1 MKFESLDINPDIL
14 KGVRDAEFE
23 RCTPIQE
30 QSLPDTLEGKDLI
43 AQSQTGTGKTAVF
56 LITIFNRLLAEG
68 KGPLE
73 RPRALVLVPTRELAI
88 QVERDAELL
97 GKHLPMRHVA
107 IYGGVD
113 YERQINPLREGVDLV
128 VATPGRM
135 IDLYKSKALR
145 LDDVEIFI
153 IDEAD
158 RMFDMGF
165 APDVSYIAGR
175 LPKDKPRQTMLF
187 SATIDHNVMRL
198 SERYMKPEAITVEIE
213 PEQITVDKI
222 DQRVVYTS
230 NEEKIRMLLG
240 LLKRPG
246 VDRVIIFTNMKR
258 TAEMVGFKLNGNDV
272 EAEVLTGDVSQSKR
286 QKIIDGMKS
295 GQVRILVATDVAARG
310 LHIEGITHVI
320 NYDLPDDAASYVH
333 RIGRTARAGKSGEAW
348 SLVCESHA
356 VNLPEIEKF
365 IEKKIESEWLNDDEI
380 PEDRAGNF
388 RRRRPAGATARGS
401 GKSTPRRTGAGGGG
415 GTRGARGPRSGT
427 GKTDEKKR
435 PGRPPRKRP
444 QEAAGE
450 QKAAPVEEA
459 KGAGEAAEAKAPGG
473 APAAEGDRKP
483 PRKRSRRRRPSGA
496 RAGAQGEEGKGN
508 ARGGRRAGG
517 AGGAGGAKTER
528 KASETGGAKEGAK
541 GRRSAGGQAGQGSRR
556 PRGGERGRAQRT
568 HPGRKRVER
577 TGPTRSELEKKVERM
592 TAAAMGKLKTP
603 SESAAAGKKPEPGG
617 KGEGVL
623 KKVLKAFW
631 KK

>member
-258 TAEMVGFKLNGNDV
+258 TAEMVGFKLNGND
-272 EAEVLTGDVSQSKR
+272 
-286 QKIIDGMKS
+286 
-295 GQVRILVATDVAARG
+295 
-310 LHIEGITHVI
+310 
-320 NYDLPDDAASYVH
+320 
-333 RIGRTARAGKSGEAW
+333 
-348 SLVCESHA
+348 
-356 VNLPEIEKF
+356 
-365 IEKKIESEWLNDDEI
+365 
-380 PEDRAGNF
+380 
-388 RRRRPAGATARGS
+388 
-401 GKSTPRRTGAGGGG
+401 
-415 GTRGARGPRSGT
+415 
-427 GKTDEKKR
+427 
-435 PGRPPRKRP
+435 
-444 QEAAGE
+444 
-450 QKAAPVEEA
+450 
-459 KGAGEAAEAKAPGG
+459 
-473 APAAEGDRKP
+473 
-483 PRKRSRRRRPSGA
+483 
-496 RAGAQGEEGKGN
+496 
-508 ARGGRRAGG
+508 
-517 AGGAGGAKTER
+517 
-528 KASETGGAKEGAK
+528 
-541 GRRSAGGQAGQGSRR
+541 
-556 PRGGERGRAQRT
+556 
-568 HPGRKRVER
+568 
-577 TGPTRSELEKKVERM
+577 
-592 TAAAMGKLKTP
+592 
-603 SESAAAGKKPEPGG
+603 
-617 KGEGVL
+617 
-623 KKVLKAFW
+623 
-631 KK
+631 